1 MAAAGRDIPHFN
13 LKDRWENYPGGLNW
27 THLHI
32 SDHDLKSFFKLKER
46 LWYLSSY
53 QTRILKLQLWLNS
66 KLSDGWPYHA
76 IVYLLNTV
84 HSFFHILLLQVS
96 FKMEPYD
103 LIVNQPVVIDNGSG
117 VIKAGFAG
125 DQVLCFWV
133 EPEVTSFT
141 VGASKPRIIF
151 HCVFGNSV
159 KRLAEYLS

>member
-1 MAAAGRDIPHFN
+1 MTIHTMPLFIYWIQYIPFF
-13 LKDRWENYPGGLNW
+13 
-27 THLHI
+27 TH
-32 SDHDLKSFFKLKER
+32 
-46 LWYLSSY
+46 Y
-53 QTRILKLQLWLNS
+53 
-66 KLSDGWPYHA
+66 
-76 IVYLLNTV
+76 V
-84 HSFFHILLLQVS
+84 LLQVS

-159 KRLAEYLS
+159 KRLAEMLSEMGRNLRKMIIFGKKMSKFWVRKEKNHGCASLLEMGLKVSGIIPQNCQKSVLAQNTVLV